1 MATATTTDEID
12 SSSNT
17 TKQVMEGNSTVVVE
31 VSTDDGNS
39 TDTSNTTIEASIDDG
54 NLTDTTTTVE
64 EEASTDDGN
73 LTDTTTVEEEE
84 EDDPSEIDEMI
95 QIIDHKTIGEDIKRA
110 TEGETIN
117 EEEEEEVTRKINE
130 EDSSETTENAKVDE

>member
-39 TDTSNTTIEASIDDG
+39 TDTSNTTIEASI
-54 NLTDTTTTVE
+54 
-64 EEASTDDGN
+64 DDGN